1 MNSISLKNGK
11 KDFIEKATLI
21 KKYGGA
27 AVIMA
32 FDEIGQ
38 VTVRPKIFKPRILP
52 FSAKKFCFKHR
63 GKRSHSNEN
72 NTGLVTNC
80 LF

>member
-11 KDFIEKATLI
+11 KDFIDKATLI

-32 FDEIGQ
+32 FDETGQ
-38 VTVRPKIFKPRILP
+38 VTQRDELKFGKQTTPCIMIP
-52 FSAKKFCFKHR
+52 FHAVMFIVFCEQI
-63 GKRSHSNEN
+63 S
-72 NTGLVTNC
+72 
-80 LF
+80 

>member
-32 FDEIGQ
+32 FDETGQ
-38 VTVRPKIFKPRILP
+38 VSSCMVGLFFYCTAEGNKYENIGDHYTDNADILP
-52 FSAKKFCFKHR
+52 
-63 GKRSHSNEN
+63 
-72 NTGLVTNC
+72 
-80 LF
+80 

>member
-32 FDEIGQ
+32 FDETGQ
-38 VTVRPKIFKPRILP
+38 VSSWLGYFFIAQQRAISMKTLGIITQIMQIFYHKL
-52 FSAKKFCFKHR
+52 
-63 GKRSHSNEN
+63 SN
-72 NTGLVTNC
+72 
-80 LF
+80 F